1 MVQVEI
7 PQEAPP
13 APEEPVEAPP
23 AADGEA
29 AAPAEGEAA
38 PAAEGEAQAPVEPA
52 PAPEPVFETVQ
63 QAAELGEHV
72 LIRNNKEHE
81 FERTDWSCL
90 LSESVMK
97 PILNILIQI
106 VKFRELEISRYET
119 IGRYQ

>member
-13 APEEPVEAPP
+13 APEETPAETPAEAPP
-23 AADGEA
+23 AEGD

-38 PAAEGEAQAPVEPA
+38 PAAEGEATPAESA
-52 PAPEPVFETVQ
+52 PAPEPVFETVR

-81 FERTDWSCL
+81 FER
-90 LSESVMK
+90 LS
-97 PILNILIQI
+97 
-106 VKFRELEISRYET
+106 IS
-119 IGRYQ
+119 

>member
-13 APEEPVEAPP
+13 APEEAPAETPAEAPP
-23 AADGEA
+23 AE

-38 PAAEGEAQAPVEPA
+38 PAAEGEAPPAEPT
-52 PAPEPVFETVQ
+52 PAPEPVFETVR

-81 FERTDWSCL
+81 FKRLSISWLEL
-90 LSESVMK
+90 LAD
-97 PILNILIQI
+97 
-106 VKFRELEISRYET
+106 RYLS
-119 IGRYQ
+119 Q

>member
-13 APEEPVEAPP
+13 APEEAPAETSAEAPP
-23 AADGEA
+23 AE

-38 PAAEGEAQAPVEPA
+38 PAAEGEVPPAEPA
-52 PAPEPVFETVQ
+52 PAPEPVFETVR

-81 FERTDWSCL
+81 FER
-90 LSESVMK
+90 LS
-97 PILNILIQI
+97 
-106 VKFRELEISRYET
+106 IS
-119 IGRYQ
+119 

>member
-13 APEEPVEAPP
+13 APEEAPAETP
-23 AADGEA
+23 AEGD

-38 PAAEGEAQAPVEPA
+38 PAAEGEASPAEPV
-52 PAPEPVFETVQ
+52 PAPEPVFETVR

-81 FERTDWSCL
+81 FER
-90 LSESVMK
+90 LS
-97 PILNILIQI
+97 
-106 VKFRELEISRYET
+106 IS
-119 IGRYQ
+119 

>member
-13 APEEPVEAPP
+13 APEEAPAETPAEASP
-23 AADGEA
+23 AE

-38 PAAEGEAQAPVEPA
+38 PAAEGEAPSAEPA
-52 PAPEPVFETVQ
+52 PAPEPVFETVR

-81 FERTDWSCL
+81 FKRLSISWLEL
-90 LSESVMK
+90 LAD
-97 PILNILIQI
+97 
-106 VKFRELEISRYET
+106 RYLS
-119 IGRYQ
+119 Q

>member
-13 APEEPVEAPP
+13 APEEAPAETPADAPP
-23 AADGEA
+23 AEGE

-38 PAAEGEAQAPVEPA
+38 PAAEGEATPAESA
-52 PAPEPVFETVQ
+52 PAPEPVFETVR

-81 FERTDWSCL
+81 FER
-90 LSESVMK
+90 LS
-97 PILNILIQI
+97 
-106 VKFRELEISRYET
+106 IS
-119 IGRYQ
+119 

>member
-13 APEEPVEAPP
+13 APEEAPAETPAEAPP
-23 AADGEA
+23 AEGD

-38 PAAEGEAQAPVEPA
+38 PAAEGEATPAESA
-52 PAPEPVFETVQ
+52 PAPEPVFETVR

-81 FERTDWSCL
+81 FERS
-90 LSESVMK
+90 S
-97 PILNILIQI
+97 
-106 VKFRELEISRYET
+106 IS
-119 IGRYQ
+119 

>member
-13 APEEPVEAPP
+13 APEEAPAETPP
-23 AADGEA
+23 AEGD

-38 PAAEGEAQAPVEPA
+38 PAAEGEAPQAEPA
-52 PAPEPVFETVQ
+52 PAPEPVFETVR

-81 FERTDWSCL
+81 FKRLSISWLEL
-90 LSESVMK
+90 LAD
-97 PILNILIQI
+97 
-106 VKFRELEISRYET
+106 RYLS
-119 IGRYQ
+119 Q